1 MKYQKQALLGLF
13 GMSLIASPWLSKLPA
28 QFNTYNTATTIQ
40 QSEELERIKAEERAA
55 TSQKINELGVSPS
68 FKKLRMQNYLD
79 THSRNPRPNTT
90 GYLEDELIFV
100 YDSTGMC
107 IGRIEERQW
116 KWKYRFKGA
125 CNDSPL
131 YSDDGN

>member
-13 GMSLIASPWLSKLPA
+13 GMGLIASPWLSKLPA

-79 THSRNPRPNTT
+79 TPKRNPRPNTT

-131 YSDDGN
+131 YFDDRN